1 MYDFDTVAFAV
12 PDRVPSRTAIIR
24 RSFCISFR
32 HNILILRLLSD
43 QRISTELILSR
54 IINRLFSL
62 SFRSLPACR
71 TRGAVALL
79 LACSLTSGAT
89 VSASTL
95 SGNNAQKV
103 HVFQDTERQ
112 LNFDVPILDDFL
124 EPGTAPDGSTSAAA
138 PAQVDATLIPIREWY
153 DPTVTQRALVV
164 LVHGTT
170 QHSGSFDKFA
180 KYLAPHGFHI
190 VSMDMRGH
198 GRWFHENMEGGKEAD
213 YKTSSSDLVAVVEQ
227 LRVAYPNLPLYCIG
241 ESVGAAVTV
250 RAIANARP
258 SLINGM
264 ILVSPGTRPCH
275 YQFGMVLHDFARG
288 IVALDKQLDATR
300 YITRYSSDDE
310 RVTQEMVSDPLSRTT
325 LSGKEILRTRF
336 FISTTPNNAKRIPET
351 VSMLVVQGA
360 DDRIVQP
367 ESVKEIL
374 DRSPSISK
382 KMVTLPFG
390 HVLLGTSFLKPQ
402 VLQSVT
408 SWLVEQSDIYKQ
420 HSMVG
425 YNSNRKIPIEGPLA
439 VQ

>member
-1 MYDFDTVAFAV
+1 MI
-12 PDRVPSRTAIIR
+12 RTRFIK
-24 RSFCISFR
+24 
-32 HNILILRLLSD
+32 
-43 QRISTELILSR
+43 T
-54 IINRLFSL
+54 LFSL
-62 SFRSLPACR
+62 SLLSFASRSAK
-71 TRGAVALL
+71 GALALVAVSSLL
-79 LACSLTSGAT
+79 HHGTWQAAAAAEISAT
-89 VSASTL
+89 VQQ
-95 SGNNAQKV
+95 G
-103 HVFQDTERQ
+103 HIFQGSERQ
-112 LNFDVPILDDFL
+112 LKFDVPIYDDFM
-124 EPGTAPDGSTSAAA
+124 EPGASPQETATVPTD
-138 PAQVDATLIPIREWY
+138 PTLIPIREWY
-153 DPTVTQRALVV
+153 DPTVAQRALVV

-170 QHSGSFDKFA
+170 QHSGSFDKFS
-180 KYLAPHGFHI
+180 KYLAPRGFHL

-213 YKTSSSDLVAVVEQ
+213 YKTSSTDLTSVLEQ
-227 LRVAYPNLPLYCIG
+227 LRTAYPNLPVFCIG

-258 SLINGM
+258 NLINGM

-360 DDRIVQP
+360 DDHIVQP
-367 ESVKEIL
+367 ESVREIL
-374 DRSPSISK
+374 DRSPSMSK
-382 KMVTLPFG
+382 KMITLPFG

-408 SWLVEQSDIYKQ
+408 SWLVEQTDICQ
-420 HSMVG
+420 RRSMVG
-425 YNSNRKIPIEGPLA
+425 YNNSNNKVPIEGPLA